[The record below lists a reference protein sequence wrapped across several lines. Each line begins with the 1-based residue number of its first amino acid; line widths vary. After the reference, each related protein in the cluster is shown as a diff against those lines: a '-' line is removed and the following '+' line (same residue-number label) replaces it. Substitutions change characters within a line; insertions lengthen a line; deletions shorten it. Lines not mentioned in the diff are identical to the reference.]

1 MIKYI
6 RGSSMI
12 KKRKS
17 NIELLR
23 IIATILIIMF
33 HYVYKSNYTYQ
44 ILNINSFIIKSFYFL
59 GELGVNLFILI
70 TGYFHKNIKF
80 SFKKL
85 ILLSIEV
92 LFYYLLNIIILF
104 LLGQYKPQNFKSIF
118 LLFFPIILSKYWFIT
133 AYILLYLISP
143 YLNIII
149 DNLSK
154 KKYQKFL
161 ILLLTIWSIIPTIFG
176 LFFNS
181 SETLLYYTRFTW
193 LIIIYFTGAY
203 IKNYKIKFIDTKSK
217 NIICIIITT
226 ILLLLSI
233 IIIYH
238 NRLLFN
244 KIGTMEIS
252 YLWTPNNIIM
262 FILSISIFN
271 YFINLNISYNK
282 IINTLASTSLGIY
295 MIHDGALQNYIW
307 IKIFKTN
314 IQLYTKYYLIH
325 IIYTSIIIFI
335 IGFIIDIIRQ
345 ILEKNTIDK
354 LLSSKTFNR
363 LIYKLNIIIDK
374 FLNNI

>member
-1 MIKYI
+1 
-6 RGSSMI
+6 MI

-226 ILLLLSI
+226 ILLILII

-325 IIYTSIIIFI
+325 IIYTSIIIYI